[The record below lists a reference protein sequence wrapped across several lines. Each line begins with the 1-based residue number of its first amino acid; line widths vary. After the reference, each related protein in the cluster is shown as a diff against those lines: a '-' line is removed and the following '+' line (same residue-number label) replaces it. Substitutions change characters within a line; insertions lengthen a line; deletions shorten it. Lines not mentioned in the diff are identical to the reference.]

1 MYSGG
6 GDFTKNIDEY
16 GGEGTAEFVDKAIQI
31 YCEKNEEVE

>member
-16 GGEGTAEFVDKAIQI
+16 GGEGTAEFADNAIQI
-31 YCEKNEEVE
+31 YFGRVE